1 MAVLRPL
8 LDDILDGL
16 LPCICLLCRAQT
28 EGGGLCRPCRAD
40 LPRNHPAC
48 PRCAAYAIDTTR
60 ACGRCQARP
69 PNFTRLVAPLRY
81 EFPVDALLTRLKFG
95 RELALAEPL
104 GSLIGTAVSGTDVD
118 IVVPLPLHWR
128 RLLVRG
134 FNQAE
139 RLAAAVAAHLDRP
152 IHRRALDRCR
162 ATRPQ
167 TSLDKRARQSNVAGA
182 FRARA
187 DAVSGRRVLLV
198 DDVVTSAA
206 TVSAASAALYRA
218 GAKEVV
224 VAALAR
230 A

>member
-16 LPCICLLCRAQT
+16 LPCICLLCRVRT
-28 EGGGLCRPCRAD
+28 EGGGLCRPCQAD

-69 PNFTRLVAPLRY
+69 PRFARLVAPLRY

-104 GSLIGTAVSGTDVD
+104 GTLIGNAAATLCVD
-118 IVVPLPLHWR
+118 AVVPLPLYWR
-128 RLLVRG
+128 RLAWRG

-139 RLAAAVAAHLDRP
+139 RLAVPVARCLGRP
-152 IHRRALDRCR
+152 LLRRALDRCR

-167 TSLDKRARQSNVAGA
+167 TSLDKRARLTNVRGA
-182 FRARA
+182 FSASEG
-187 DAVSGRRVLLV
+187 AVNGCHILLV

-206 TVSAASAALYRA
+206 TVSAAAAALLAA
-218 GAKEVV
+218 GAREVS

>member
-8 LDDILDGL
+8 RDDILDGL
-16 LPCICLLCRAQT
+16 LPCICLLCRVRT
-28 EGGGLCRPCRAD
+28 ESGGLCRPCQAD

-48 PRCAAYAIDTTR
+48 PHCAAYTIDTTR

-69 PNFTRLVAPLRY
+69 PNFARLVVPLRY

-104 GSLIGTAVSGTDVD
+104 GSLIGTAVSGIDVD

-139 RLAAAVAAHLDRP
+139 RLAAVAAARLDRP
-152 IHRRALDRCR
+152 IHRRALDRRR

-218 GAKEVV
+218 GAKEVT